1 MTSTDKPILI
11 DSNISLKRGAN
22 EAGFPNEDSLL
33 STGNMRK
40 VIKHAK
46 INSLRK
52 LSDDDIVQ
60 VVNPNNKECPVHN
73 VLVGDVSLRLR
84 DTFKHLC
91 NVAFQNTVRLDDD
104 SIKVKPPDKKSMGK
118 CFRIVD
124 DIVNVESGK
133 TEDDELF
140 SMYFDLVEE
149 VGSDMPTRED
159 VEERGVDSII
169 EDQCGDSVCHD
180 AARLRESDLEESDL
194 VLQFD
199 DDMNEHIWE
208 SGFSSCETSTF
219 TAYQRKPRIRVINAG
234 IDNDM

>member
-11 DSNISLKRGAN
+11 DSNISLKRSAN
-22 EAGFPNEDSLL
+22 EAGFPGQDTVL
-33 STGNMRK
+33 SSGNMRK

-52 LSDDDIVQ
+52 LSDDDVVQ

-84 DTFKHLC
+84 DTLKHLC
-91 NVAFQNTVRLDDD
+91 NVAFQNTVRLDDA

-124 DIVNVESGK
+124 DIVTVESGK
-133 TEDDELF
+133 TEYDDLF

-149 VGSDMPTRED
+149 VGSDMPTREE
-159 VEERGVDSII
+159 VEERGSDSII
-169 EDQCGDSVCHD
+169 GEQCEGSVCQD
-180 AARLRESDLEESDL
+180 AARFRESDVEESDL

-199 DDMNEHIWE
+199 DDMEEYIWE
-208 SGFSSCETSTF
+208 TGFSSCETSTF
-219 TAYQRKPRIRVINAG
+219 TAYQRKPRIRVINCG